1 MRGTV
6 RRTKDHRNWRTRSAE
21 RWEEGHAPSAFPRA
35 CVSLPGGPNTIE
47 IGGLAAQSVQNREVR
62 CFIIG
67 AGRAGKRC
75 PSLGIL
81 RTCVDAVLCSVFPQV
96 IADPS
101 SDYAAFAQTDLFSP
115 EVTTYYKLITG
126 SILMTNYLPSKDR
139 LF

>member
-1 MRGTV
+1 LGA
-6 RRTKDHRNWRTRSAE
+6 AE
-21 RWEEGHAPSAFPRA
+21 QG
-35 CVSLPGGPNTIE
+35 N
-47 IGGLAAQSVQNREVR
+47 
-62 CFIIG
+62 G
-67 AGRAGKRC
+67 AL
-75 PSLGIL
+75 SLGIL

-101 SDYAAFAQTDLFSP
+101 SDYAASAQTDLFSP